1 MARSIRNRFL
11 SRPLSHTQI
20 GLLKR
25 YPAGDAMKMS
35 SSGSICNQQACRGA
49 AQQRVRAARC
59 GRPRS
64 GQIEVNDGPAAL
76 AWVSDPG
83 PLTGPLAWRSLMKRK
98 LSPIERQQPAA
109 PERRARSEYARRPS
123 PIEIPLPV
131 GRSDTAERRA
141 CPPGPVRWVGA
152 FGAAVHRRRRHLLGL
167 GAALDRCRASPPGPA
182 VQAVYATG
190 TVEPTVMVPI
200 AARNMARLVDL
211 AVDEGSTVAKGQV
224 LAKLEDDDL
233 RRAVEV
239 TEAEERYARAE
250 LDRLAVLVERQVV
263 ARSAYDR
270 AKADWEK
277 ARAAAARAA
286 AEAGFLELRAP
297 ADGIVIRRDGEIG
310 QMIGANQTVFWLSCC
325 APLRISAEVDEED
338 IAQVRPGQEVLIRA
352 DALPG
357 QTFRGRVLA
366 VTPKGDPVARSYR
379 VRISLPAD
387 TPLMIGM
394 TTETNTVL
402 RRNDNAL
409 LVPAGAVKQ
418 DTVWRVEDG
427 HLSPK
432 KVTVGAK
439 GAAEVEILEG
449 LGDGDWIVAAPSRN
463 LKAGQQVRAV
473 PAAGQR

>member
-1 MARSIRNRFL
+1 VLLAL
-11 SRPLSHTQI
+11 LCI
-20 GLLKR
+20 G
-25 YPAGDAMKMS
+25 
-35 SSGSICNQQACRGA
+35 
-49 AQQRVRAARC
+49 
-59 GRPRS
+59 
-64 GQIEVNDGPAAL
+64 
-76 AWVSDPG
+76 
-83 PLTGPLAWRSLMKRK
+83 
-98 LSPIERQQPAA
+98 
-109 PERRARSEYARRPS
+109 
-123 PIEIPLPV
+123 
-131 GRSDTAERRA
+131 
-141 CPPGPVRWVGA
+141 VGA
-152 FGAAVHRRRRHLLGL
+152 VYWFSAPPSVAVVHPHR
-167 GAALDRCRASPPGPA
+167 GPA

-200 AARNMARLVDL
+200 AARNMARLVEL
-211 AVDEGSTVAKGQV
+211 AVDEGGTVAKGQV

-239 TEAEERYARAE
+239 TEAEERYAKAE
-250 LDRLAVLVERQVV
+250 LDRLAVLAERQVV
-263 ARSAYDR
+263 AKSAYDR

-357 QTFRGRVLA
+357 QAFRGQVLA

-394 TTETNTVL
+394 TTETNIVL
-402 RRNDNAL
+402 RRSDNAL
-409 LVPAGAVKQ
+409 LVPAGAVPQ
-418 DTVWRVEDG
+418 DTVWWVEDG
-427 HLSPK
+427 HISPK

-449 LGDGDWIVAAPSRN
+449 LSDGDWIAAAPAPS
-463 LKAGQQVRAV
+463 LKAGQQVRAI